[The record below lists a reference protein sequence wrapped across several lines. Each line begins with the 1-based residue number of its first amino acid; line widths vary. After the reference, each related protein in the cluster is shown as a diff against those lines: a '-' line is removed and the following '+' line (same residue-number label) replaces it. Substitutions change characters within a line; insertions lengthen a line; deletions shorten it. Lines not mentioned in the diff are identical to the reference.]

1 MWAPVSGKAM
11 SELLVD
17 GKSSCVD
24 LSAFEPTRFAPKKT
38 GRGRKRGEAPV
49 GEQW

>member
-1 MWAPVSGKAM
+1 M
-11 SELLVD
+11 SELLLD

-24 LSAFEPTRFAPKKT
+24 LSAFDPGRFMVKKT
-38 GRGRKRGEAPV
+38 RRGRKRGDVAV